1 MNTKRFKT
9 AFCYSH
15 DSPISTM
22 LLNCFNENLMLFQH
36 LRPKWRP
43 SRRTSRRWTAGTS
56 LSRAPHWA
64 LHFPMSPGSS
74 TVRKSANSCKFMQI
88 LISLWIPTDTTVIES
103 SSRFQIFNNGDLV
116 ISNIQEK
123 DAGAYKCVRSNEAG
137 SVSGEAFLGV
147 LGNEGGNLW
156 KWKGL
161 LIINFQILVR
171 THITQP
177 PADSTVLLGL
187 TATLQCKVSSD
198 QNVDYSIQWFR
209 DRQ

>member
-1 MNTKRFKT
+1 
-9 AFCYSH
+9 
-15 DSPISTM
+15 
-22 LLNCFNENLMLFQH
+22 
-36 LRPKWRP
+36 
-43 SRRTSRRWTAGTS
+43 
-56 LSRAPHWA
+56 
-64 LHFPMSPGSS
+64 
-74 TVRKSANSCKFMQI
+74 
-88 LISLWIPTDTTVIES
+88 
-103 SSRFQIFNNGDLV
+103 V

-147 LGNEGGNLW
+147 LGNEMIICESE
-156 KWKGL
+156 K

-209 DRQ
+209 DHQ